1 VASLVLTQFSPALL
15 IGLAGACAGMLVLEG
30 HGARTTLAL
39 KFKGDVKRESRW
51 LAQYGQGVCTV
62 VAALLMWQ
70 LDPARRGLVVPLLT
84 ATFGVSL
91 LAALLKRVFSRVRP
105 GRESAGKFLGPTWK
119 HNNAV
124 ESFPSSHSASA
135 VAMSTMLAIF
145 YPQAAITFWTLALGC
160 ATLRYLLDAH
170 WPSDVLGGIALGY
183 GAAHLT
189 AWAMKVV

>member
-1 VASLVLTQFSPALL
+1 
-15 IGLAGACAGMLVLEG
+15 
-30 HGARTTLAL
+30 
-39 KFKGDVKRESRW
+39 
-51 LAQYGQGVCTV
+51 
-62 VAALLMWQ
+62 MWQ
-70 LDPARRGLVVPLLT
+70 LDPARRNLVVPLLA

-91 LAALLKRVFSRVRP
+91 LATLIKRLVSRVRP
-105 GRESAGKFLGPTWK
+105 GRPNAGKFLGPTWK

-135 VAMSTMLAIF
+135 MAMSIFLAIV
-145 YPQAAITFWTLALGC
+145 YPQAAVTFWALALGC

-189 AWAMKVV
+189 AWVVKANI